1 MMLIKNLAKNGPVC
15 VLKPRCTTNL
25 ELTCRWTRMRHSRVR
40 FRSAAGLPLFLFLAD
55 CIINIAGSEFS
66 AGTACKSVKKPTKS

>member
-1 MMLIKNLAKNGPVC
+1 
-15 VLKPRCTTNL
+15 
-25 ELTCRWTRMRHSRVR
+25 VR

-66 AGTACKSVKKPTKS
+66 AGTAASNEVSRSEAIRRLIEIGG